1 MRHATPAASS
11 LPAAPV
17 LEVEVAFA
25 EELVLEAW
33 EDVALVLALDMPV
46 VPVAVADG
54 VALAPMGAVD

>member
-33 EDVALVLALDMPV
+33 EDVALVLTLDMP